1 MDIKDF
7 LNHTAAGNAVKAQEI
22 LDDILSNKAF
32 EALDEKKTQIAK
44 TLYAT
49 EDEVEVQDTA
59 DTPVEDE
66 ELLTQEEF
74 DSLSEEDQELYLE
87 SLEQINELKK
97 STLGS
102 YVKKAAKSKS
112 DDAFDHGEDEH
123 RQYGEPGEDPDRDKD
138 IEDRER
144 RMANREKGIGRAVK
158 RLTKEEM
165 EQIHELSKGTLGSY
179 VKKASESAAKRAAG
193 STSWAFRSTAAKN
206 PRVKAAAEKYSDED
220 EAKKE
225 KRLAGVTKAVNRL
238 TKEEMEQIDELSKG
252 TLGRYVQKR
261 VKQIPNI
268 EVNYQMTPD
277 EDGPMGAKRIKKF
290 QKKINKGVTGALNR
304 LSGTNVTKKPT
315 K

>member
-22 LDDILSNKAF
+22 LNDILSNKAF
-32 EALDEKKTQIAK
+32 ESLDQKKSQIAK

-59 DTPVEDE
+59 DTAVEDE

-87 SLEQINELKK
+87 SLEQLDELSPETHRSYQKK
-97 STLGS
+97 AEKSIRASFKNQKNVPRGSPEAKADAVKTLNRMSAVERSKDKEFEGAFKRR
-102 YVKKAAKSKS
+102 YGKAAK
-112 DDAFDHGEDEH
+112 
-123 RQYGEPGEDPDRDKD
+123 
-138 IEDRER
+138 
-144 RMANREKGIGRAVK
+144 
-158 RLTKEEM
+158 
-165 EQIHELSKGTLGSY
+165 
-179 VKKASESAAKRAAG
+179 
-193 STSWAFRSTAAKN
+193 KN
-206 PRVKAAAEKYSDED
+206 M
-220 EAKKE
+220 
-225 KRLAGVTKAVNRL
+225 
-238 TKEEMEQIDELSKG
+238 KEEMEQIDELSKE

-277 EDGPMGAKRIKKF
+277 DDGPMGAKRIRKF

>member
-1 MDIKDF
+1 MDVNQFIQ
-7 LNHTAAGNAVKAQEI
+7 NAISGNASEAKEN
-22 LDDILSNKAF
+22 LNDILSTRAF
-32 EALDEKKTQIAK
+32 QYLDEYKKQIAQK
-44 TLYAT
+44 LYAT

-102 YVKKAAKSKS
+102 YVKKAAKSQS

-144 RMANREKGIGRAVK
+144 RMANRKKGISR
-158 RLTKEEM
+158 
-165 EQIHELSKGTLGSY
+165 
-179 VKKASESAAKRAAG
+179 
-193 STSWAFRSTAAKN
+193 
-206 PRVKAAAEKYSDED
+206 
-220 EAKKE
+220 
-225 KRLAGVTKAVNRL
+225 AVNRL
-238 TKEEMEQIDELSKG
+238 TKEETEQIDELSKG

-304 LSGTNVTKKPT
+304 LSGTDVTKKA
-315 K
+315 KK

>member
-66 ELLTQEEF
+66 ETVTQEE
-74 DSLSEEDQELYLE
+74 
-87 SLEQINELKK
+87 
-97 STLGS
+97 
-102 YVKKAAKSKS
+102 V
-112 DDAFDHGEDEH
+112 
-123 RQYGEPGEDPDRDKD
+123 
-138 IEDRER
+138 
-144 RMANREKGIGRAVK
+144 
-158 RLTKEEM
+158 
-165 EQIHELSKGTLGSY
+165 
-179 VKKASESAAKRAAG
+179 
-193 STSWAFRSTAAKN
+193 
-206 PRVKAAAEKYSDED
+206 
-220 EAKKE
+220 
-225 KRLAGVTKAVNRL
+225 
-238 TKEEMEQIDELSKG
+238 EQIDELSKG

-277 EDGPMGAKRIKKF
+277 DDGPMGAKRIRKF